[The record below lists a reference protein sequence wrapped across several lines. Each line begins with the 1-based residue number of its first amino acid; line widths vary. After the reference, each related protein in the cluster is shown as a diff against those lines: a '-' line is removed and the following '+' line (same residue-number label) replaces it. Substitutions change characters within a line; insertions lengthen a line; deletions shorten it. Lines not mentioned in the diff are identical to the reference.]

1 MLCVQALD
9 PFYFKIYAMT
19 HYIKICASIMVAL
32 LCVLLPSCSAD
43 TVPAGG
49 DTTQGNVSVSLQTSA
64 RVQRTTLQ
72 TSDDVQHVEY
82 VQLYIFK
89 GTGSDAVCIKSIDA
103 DWQQPT
109 GHTVQQLYK
118 IDPNL
123 FVYDGK
129 TTYTLLAIG
138 LDNKPGATG
147 EGAGPTYNLPAAIT
161 QGTTLGQAIARLA
174 TGKTAHDM
182 NHAELFAGTAECTPQ
197 RGNNLVTIDL
207 YRRVAGVQ
215 AYIDDIPEGVTDIKL
230 VLYHDQH
237 SEVPLVAQPDAADGT
252 YMDHGTATADGS
264 TTLLDLP
271 VDEGT
276 LVGVSV
282 TGTTLTKRAGSVLD
296 GAYVLPVEA
305 PADTDTGTLKLELY
319 KGDVLYKTYRVAID
333 DGKTRT
339 YNFPLRANCFYTIG
353 ALNLQQNEPLSLGES
368 TADITIQVE
377 PNFEK
382 DHDFT
387 IQ

>member
-1 MLCVQALD
+1 MRLGVLPYINVLC
-9 PFYFKIYAMT
+9 AMN
-19 HYIKICASIMVAL
+19 YSIKICASIVVAL
-32 LCVLLPSCSAD
+32 LCGLLPSCTAD
-43 TVPAGG
+43 TVLADEGA
-49 DTTQGNVSVSLQTSA
+49 TQDHVSVCLQTSA

-72 TSDDVQHVEY
+72 SSDNVQHVEY

-89 GTGSDAVCIKSIDA
+89 GTGSDAECIKSLDV
-103 DWQQPT
+103 DWQQST
-109 GHTVQQLYK
+109 GQTALQFYK
-118 IDPNL
+118 IDPNI
-123 FVYDGK
+123 FVYDGS
-129 TTYTLLAIG
+129 TTYTLLAVG
-138 LDNKPGATG
+138 LDNKPGATA

-161 QGTTLGQAIARLA
+161 NGTTLGQAVARLA

-182 NHAELFAGTAECTPQ
+182 NHAELFAGTAECVPQ
-197 RGNNLVTIDL
+197 RGNNLVIIDL

-215 AYIDDIPEGVTDIKL
+215 AYLNDIPEGVTDIKL
-230 VLYHDQH
+230 VLYKDQH
-237 SEVPLVAQPDAADGT
+237 SEVPLVAKPDAADGA

-271 VDEGT
+271 VNEGT
-276 LVGVSV
+276 LAGVAV
-282 TGTTLTKRAGSVLD
+282 TGTTLKKRVGTVLD

-305 PADTDTGTLKLELY
+305 SADQGTGTLNLKLY
-319 KGDVLYKTYRVAID
+319 KGGVLYKTYRVAVD
-333 DGKTRT
+333 DGRTRS

-353 ALNLQQNEPLSLGES
+353 TLNLQQNEPLSLGEA

-382 DHDFT
+382 DHDFD